1 MRNIWRPRQDTKPM
15 MNTRAT
21 RRDFEDEITPDTGEQ
36 RQTGSVLD
44 ELIECQLREISN
56 QNNLQIQHT
65 ERFNEIVSQYEERI
79 GSIEGKQEQII
90 ATLQNLTDSISAL
103 AKGFEAIENKSKVWD
118 WTCEDKF
125 QAAQAE
131 LTTRVFDFAV
141 KEVKSFDARTG
152 EYIRRLETETQEL
165 STKIERLGMETASL
179 KESLATYSAEK
190 PRRSVHAEPRVST
203 PMPVH
208 RSYEAWPGNQLTQS
222 IPGGKTSSTM
232 RDGNLI
238 RKPNMY
244 DGQTSWEA
252 YYAQFCI
259 IAEMNGW
266 GETQKAAFL
275 ATSLKGTA
283 LQVLANLSIDR

>member
-1 MRNIWRPRQDTKPM
+1 M

-21 RRDFEDEITPDTGEQ
+21 RDFEDEITSDTGKQ
-36 RQTGSVLD
+36 RQTGSALD

-90 ATLQNLTDSISAL
+90 ATVQNLTDSISAL
-103 AKGFEAIENKSKVWD
+103 TKGFEAIENKSKVWD
-118 WTCEDKF
+118 RTCENKF

-165 STKIERLGMETASL
+165 SIKIKRLGMETASL

-190 PRRSVHAEPRVST
+190 PRRSVHAEPRVLT

-208 RSYEAWPGNQLTQS
+208 WPGNQFTQS
-222 IPGGKTSSTM
+222 IPGGKTSSTV

-238 RKPNMY
+238 WKPNMY
-244 DGQTSWEA
+244 DGQTSWEG

-259 IAEMNGW
+259 IAGMNGW

-275 ATSLKGTA
+275 ATSLKERHYKCWRIC
-283 LQVLANLSIDR
+283 LATVDKTFEL